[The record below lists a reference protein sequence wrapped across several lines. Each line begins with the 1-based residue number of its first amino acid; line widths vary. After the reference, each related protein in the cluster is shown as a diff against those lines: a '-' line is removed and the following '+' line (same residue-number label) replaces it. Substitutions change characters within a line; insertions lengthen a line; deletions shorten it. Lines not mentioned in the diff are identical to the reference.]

1 MTSICC
7 RLCLLNGPD
16 LRPLLGLTV
25 DSNRFGEPVTSALSQ
40 LIACYLAIEPLIAS
54 PATTYICS
62 DCGNTIAKW
71 HWFRES
77 CLQNDGVYR
86 KMVPEQIGEYQV
98 VEVKQEI
105 DIGEHEYS
113 DSLITE
119 PLASSSKESQG
130 CPEKG
135 IAEMSSPA
143 KADQYHDVVVKQEQ
157 KDEVGEQDYSENL
170 PTEPLDL
177 APKPLPIKKVR
188 SKKVPAKKNLPA
200 TVEEGGEPP
209 VKKKMGRPRLTE
221 AQRNQKGQ
229 MCAQCGKVVNNL
241 SAHLT
246 MHNQDRCF
254 QCPHC
259 PMSFYSKANW
269 KTHVN
274 VHTKEIKY
282 TCPVCGRIFWR
293 NNTLQTHMQSH
304 STDQAYKCPHC
315 PKVYRLRAG
324 LAVHQKSHTQ
334 EPDVPCEG
342 CDRKFYSKAQ
352 LDKHAVMHRPVKRF
366 VCKICEQGF
375 TKKPYLM
382 RHMEKNHPDCIEV
395 EEKPNIGAELGSL

>member
-1 MTSICC
+1 
-7 RLCLLNGPD
+7 
-16 LRPLLGLTV
+16 
-25 DSNRFGEPVTSALSQ
+25 
-40 LIACYLAIEPLIAS
+40 
-54 PATTYICS
+54 
-62 DCGNTIAKW
+62 
-71 HWFRES
+71 
-77 CLQNDGVYR
+77 
-86 KMVPEQIGEYQV
+86 MVPEQIGEYQV

-130 CPEKG
+130 CPEKE
-135 IAEMSSPA
+135 ITEESCPA
-143 KADQYHDVVVKQEQ
+143 KADQCHDVVVKQEQ

-246 MHNQDRCF
+246 MHNQDRWF
-254 QCPHC
+254 VLHF
-259 PMSFYSKANW
+259 SNNALA
-269 KTHVN
+269 
-274 VHTKEIKY
+274 KEIPRPSFSLQL
-282 TCPVCGRIFWR
+282 PVS
-293 NNTLQTHMQSH
+293 TLPDEFLQQSQLEN
-304 STDQAYKCPHC
+304 SRQ
-315 PKVYRLRAG
+315 RAHKG
-324 LAVHQKSHTQ
+324 NQIHLPGV
-334 EPDVPCEG
+334 
-342 CDRKFYSKAQ
+342 R
-352 LDKHAVMHRPVKRF
+352 
-366 VCKICEQGF
+366 
-375 TKKPYLM
+375 
-382 RHMEKNHPDCIEV
+382 
-395 EEKPNIGAELGSL
+395 